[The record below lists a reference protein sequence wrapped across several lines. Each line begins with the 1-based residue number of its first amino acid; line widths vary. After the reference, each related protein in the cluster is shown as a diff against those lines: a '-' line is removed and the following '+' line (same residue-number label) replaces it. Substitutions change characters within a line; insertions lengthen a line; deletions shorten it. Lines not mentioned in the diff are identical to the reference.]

1 MTDGGLTWCG
11 CVAPCVGHACVVSVN
26 GTSIVQYAYYDDDGD
41 AANFVLLNN
50 VGPFSVTT
58 AGLLYVDTSKG
69 WLNYES
75 LSSYSLSIGLVEVSN
90 KLSSSPLLW
99 AAQGNTTNSISVVDV
114 NEYPYFRV
122 LPNNYSIDEES
133 VYPTSVT
140 PYTSNGNMTM
150 TLNPLVLSSYN
161 GVYITVYD
169 DDGGNNSAVVVSVT
183 SFSSAN
189 GSNSAYFEVVNA
201 TGGICRGNQNCTLRV
216 RSGAPR
222 MNYDAP
228 DALRWV
234 NVTLTVT
241 DPTGLTTTASTFNVT
256 INDVN
261 QAPRILNYP
270 LSTVLVSENR

>member
-1 MTDGGLTWCG
+1 MTCCG
-11 CVAPCVGHACVVSVN
+11 CVPRAVYVLACVVSVN

-58 AGLLYVDTSKG
+58 SGLLYVDTSKG

-75 LSSYSLSIGLVEVSN
+75 LSSYSLSVGLREASN
-90 KLSSSPLLW
+90 KVASSPLLW

-133 VYPTSVT
+133 VYPSSVT

-169 DDGGNNSAVVVSVT
+169 DDGGNNSALVVSVT

-201 TGGICRGNQNCTLRV
+201 SSTGPCIGNQNCTLRV